1 MENLRLETDR
11 LIIRNW
17 RESDIEPYAELS
29 ADAEVMTYIG
39 DGLPRD
45 MEYART
51 FVHQMM
57 TLYEE
62 RGWIRFAVEHK
73 DSGDFMGFCGYELVD
88 EVLDYGW
95 RYVRKY
101 WGGGY
106 GSEAAIAVLELGR
119 NRYGL
124 KNIQSKSYPENVGS
138 VRIMEKMGL
147 SFLRESTE
155 NGRRVVYYGFPDEAA
170 AAEEQGTM

>member
-1 MENLRLETDR
+1 MEDLRLETDR

-17 RESDIEPYAELS
+17 KESDIEPYAELS
-29 ADAEVMTYIG
+29 ADLEVMTFIG
-39 DGLPRD
+39 DGAARTTD
-45 MEYART
+45 YART

-73 DSGDFMGFCGYELVD
+73 ESGDFMGFCGFELVD
-88 EVLDYGW
+88 GVLDYGW
-95 RYVRKY
+95 RYARKY

-119 NRYGL
+119 DRFSL
-124 KNIQSKSYPENVGS
+124 KNIQSKSYTENVGS

-147 SFLRESTE
+147 SFLHESTE
-155 NGRRVVYYGFPDEAA
+155 NDRRVVHYGFPDEAA
-170 AAEEQGTM
+170 AAEK

>member
-1 MENLRLETDR
+1 MEDLRLETDR

-17 RESDIEPYAELS
+17 KESDIEPYAELS
-29 ADAEVMTYIG
+29 ADLEVMTFIG
-39 DGLPRD
+39 DGKARTTD
-45 MEYART
+45 YART

-73 DSGDFMGFCGYELVD
+73 ESGDFMGFCGFELID
-88 EVLDYGW
+88 GVLDYGW
-95 RYVRKY
+95 RYARKY

-119 NRYGL
+119 SRFSL
-124 KNIQSKSYPENVGS
+124 KNIQSKSYTENAGS

-147 SFLRESTE
+147 SFLHESTE
-155 NGRRVVYYGFPDEAA
+155 NGRRVVHYGFPDEAA
-170 AAEEQGTM
+170 AAEE

>member
-1 MENLRLETDR
+1 MEDLRLETDR

-17 RESDIEPYAELS
+17 KESDIEPYAELS
-29 ADAEVMTYIG
+29 ADLEVMTFIG
-39 DGLPRD
+39 DGAARTTD
-45 MEYART
+45 YART

-73 DSGDFMGFCGYELVD
+73 ESGDFMGFCGFELVD
-88 EVLDYGW
+88 GVLDYGW
-95 RYVRKY
+95 RYARKY

-119 NRYGL
+119 NQFSL
-124 KNIQSKSYPENVGS
+124 KNIQSKSYTENVGS

-147 SFLRESTE
+147 SFLHESTE
-155 NGRRVVYYGFPDEAA
+155 NDRRVVHYGFPDEAA
-170 AAEEQGTM
+170 AAEE